1 MELELVKVR
10 LMKVPKM
17 LGTKF
22 SLRSKCKEIK
32 TNRKITTQMQ
42 IRRKKT
48 ILKWKEISMEICTQS
63 KSKQRMM
70 KKTQLTKKMQI
81 NKWVRLTI
89 KSESRI

>member
-1 MELELVKVR
+1 
-10 LMKVPKM
+10 
-17 LGTKF
+17 
-22 SLRSKCKEIK
+22 
-32 TNRKITTQMQ
+32 MQ

>member
-1 MELELVKVR
+1 
-10 LMKVPKM
+10 
-17 LGTKF
+17 
-22 SLRSKCKEIK
+22 
-32 TNRKITTQMQ
+32 
-42 IRRKKT
+42 
-48 ILKWKEISMEICTQS
+48 MEICTQS